1 MAKGKLGNRMLE
13 MQPDR
18 EDPNSKMV
26 NATVGSEAE
35 VAFDKKYVVRDQ
47 LEIFPLSSSAREQ
60 KYVARLGEEK
70 SYVISDNLRRV
81 LELLDGT
88 RTLHEAAQEFSAQE
102 RTQVTDAQ
110 MRVLVLRLIKQYDLI
125 KEVEGDSQPDR
136 LRSSQP
142 DTQKRKKF
150 SLELALHFPII
161 PMRLALP
168 ITSRLTWLFDPPVVT
183 ISVTSI
189 VLAHLALFCGWF
201 GPFPKLP
208 FGPSDILFYYGL
220 VLVTS
225 LFHEFGHATACRR
238 YNCEHGAIGFLL
250 YMVFPAL
257 YINLSNAWRLPGRQR
272 AVIDIGGIYFQLLTT
287 VPFYIVYLCL
297 GDPRYAA
304 VILSI
309 DLMALIS
316 LNPVLKFDG
325 YWLLVDLSGLVNLRA
340 RSWRVAK
347 EVVLW
352 GVGKN
357 TSIPALNELSGRGR
371 KLLLVTYSFVA
382 IGMFSS
388 VVVLLITFAPS
399 RIGMLAGSVQQLVA
413 GNEKGAMPIV
423 KHLSNLLVG
432 VFFVIFTYRLLK
444 NTVFSLF
451 KRISWRH
458 RS

>member
-1 MAKGKLGNRMLE
+1 MSDHA
-13 MQPDR
+13 
-18 EDPNSKMV
+18 EDCNKMV
-26 NATVGSEAE
+26 TATVGPEAE
-35 VAFDKKYVVRDQ
+35 VECEKRYAIRDH
-47 LEIFPLSSSAREQ
+47 LEIFPLSSSSREQ
-60 KYVARLGEEK
+60 KYVVRLGDEK
-70 SYVISDNLRRV
+70 SYVISENLKRV
-81 LELLDGT
+81 LELLNGT
-88 RTLHEAAQEFSAQE
+88 RTLTEVAEALSAEQ
-102 RTQVTDAQ
+102 RTRVTDAQ
-110 MRVLVLRLIKQYDLI
+110 MREVVRRLIKQYDLI
-125 KEVEGDSQPDR
+125 KEVADESQSDR
-136 LRSSQP
+136 LSTSHLE
-142 DTQKRKKF
+142 TQKRKKF

-168 ITSRLTWLFDPPVVT
+168 VTSRLTWLFDPLIVT
-183 ISVTSI
+183 ISLASI
-189 VLAHLALFCGWF
+189 ALAHLALFSGWF
-201 GPFPKLP
+201 GPFPTLP

-220 VLVTS
+220 ALATS

-238 YNCEHGAIGFLL
+238 YDCEHGAIGFLL

-272 AVIDIGGIYFQLLTT
+272 AVVDIGGIYFQLLTT
-287 VPFYIVYLCL
+287 VPFYIAYLCL

-352 GVGKN
+352 GVGRN
-357 TSIPALNELSGRGR
+357 ESIPTLNEISGRGK
-371 KLLLVTYSFVA
+371 KLLLVTYSFLA

-388 VVVLLITFAPS
+388 FVFFLITFAPS
-399 RIGMLAGSVQQLVA
+399 RIVLLAGSVQQVVG
-413 GNEKGAMPIV
+413 GNAKGVMPIV

-432 VFFVIFTYRLLK
+432 LVFLIFVYRLLK
-444 NTVFSLF
+444 NTLFHLF
-451 KRISWRH
+451 KRLSWRH